1 MADFLFVHGL
11 WMAES
16 DKEAATV
23 NFFLLKYWSSSS
35 TPEPQ
40 VQSGLPGLGF
50 FPIGSLDFSTQL
62 KFLLPCPG
70 LVNHAEW
77 GL

>member
-1 MADFLFVHGL
+1 MT
-11 WMAES
+11 ES
-16 DKEAATV
+16 SREAATV
-23 NFFLLKYWSSSS
+23 NVFLLKYWSSSS

-40 VQSGLPGLGF
+40 VQSALPSFRF
-50 FPIGSLDFSTQL
+50 FPISSLDFSTQL
-62 KFLLPCPG
+62 KFLFPCLC